1 MLPPLVQMDTQHRR
15 VHLKGCAQ
23 SRSRQGRKPT
33 VAQAVGKTLGC
44 VRLIESRHLN
54 SEALMPAPAVHE
66 HPPPKDTDTNPHKRE
81 PFSGCQCGLV
91 GTQVT
96 RHTEPATSVF
106 KRTND
111 SYTGDWAHN
120 LLMEPLSPSRRSTA
134 KQSVHCRS
142 PRPPLGGP
150 TRLGLNQLGRGI
162 CTHRALDVATT
173 GSDGHPAQTRAP
185 QGLCTVKVP
194 PRKKTHSGSS
204 CGKDPWLR
212 QTH

>member
-23 SRSRQGRKPT
+23 SRSRQGRKRT

-44 VRLIESRHLN
+44 VRLIESRHLT
-54 SEALMPAPAVHE
+54 SETLMSAPTVHE
-66 HPPPKDTDTNPHKRE
+66 HPLPKEARLTLTPNPHKRE

-91 GTQVT
+91 GMQVT

-120 LLMEPLSPSRRSTA
+120 LLMELFSPSRKSTA

-142 PRPPLGGP
+142 PQPPLGGP
-150 TRLGLNQLGRGI
+150 ARLGLNQLGRGI
-162 CTHRALDVATT
+162 CTHPALDVATT

-185 QGLCTVKVP
+185 EGLCTVL
-194 PRKKTHSGSS
+194 GIA
-204 CGKDPWLR
+204 
-212 QTH
+212 